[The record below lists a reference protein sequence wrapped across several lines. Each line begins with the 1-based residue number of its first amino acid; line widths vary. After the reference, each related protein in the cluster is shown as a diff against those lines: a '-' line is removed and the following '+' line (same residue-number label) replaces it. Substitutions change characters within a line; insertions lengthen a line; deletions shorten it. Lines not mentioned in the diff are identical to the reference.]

1 MRRSLTKFTF
11 LTKIIKISNIC
22 IFWGYSE
29 IYIRLTS
36 KHFCDNFLKQSK
48 VKLLTRLCLKPTL
61 LSLNSN
67 IAFKTHYVF
76 FAIAQ
81 QVNRVVFPM
90 LLNSLK
96 RIDGSILNQ
105 NYSVISRIY
114 LFGDT
119 YFNFSVN
126 TIILNA
132 TIIKYLTKTV
142 IFEDG
147 F

>member
-1 MRRSLTKFTF
+1 MQRSLTKFTF
-11 LTKIIKISNIC
+11 LTKIIKISNIWY
-22 IFWGYSE
+22 FF
-29 IYIRLTS
+29 RLTS
-36 KHFCDNFLKQSK
+36 KNFRDNFLKQSK
-48 VKLLTRLCLKPTL
+48 VKLLARLRLKPTL